1 MRLIIRAVKVFFKQ
15 FFKSLAVM
23 IAFIFAAFFFVMLV
37 ALASK
42 ENGATAIT
50 GDNYI
55 YQTGDETSK
64 DKLLMIPI
72 HGVILTEKGG
82 EDFSTFFD
90 TQLTYGYSIKDEL
103 VKAAEDEAIKGIF
116 LHIDSPGGT
125 VAGAKAIADG
135 VEAYRQKTGKPV
147 YAYIG
152 GTAASGGYWAA
163 AAADKVY
170 ADTGSSVGSIGVI
183 FGPFKYYDTVT
194 AEDGGILSGGVVTEK
209 GIQTTYITAGR
220 SKDIGNPYRQLSAEE
235 LTSLQQSVDDVYD
248 VFVKHVG
255 VRRGLSDTDV
265 TQNLGAM
272 IYSEKQGV
280 DRKMID
286 GIANRDEVQTLL
298 AKQANLEEGAYQ
310 YVTPVSSGTFVDS
323 LLGVTQRWMPK
334 QAVVSS
340 GCAFSRVVMAYHGDI
355 ATLCQ

>member
-1 MRLIIRAVKVFFKQ
+1 M
-15 FFKSLAVM
+15 LAFVC
-23 IAFIFAAFFFVMLV
+23 AALFFVILA

-42 ENGATAIT
+42 GNGATPMT
-50 GDNYI
+50 GSEYV

-64 DKLLMIPI
+64 DTLLMIPI
-72 HGVILTEKGG
+72 HGVILTEQGG
-82 EDFSTFFD
+82 ADFSTFFD
-90 TQLTYGYSIKDEL
+90 SQLTYGYSIKDEL
-103 VKAAEDEAIKGIF
+103 VKAADDDHIKGIF

-135 VEAYRQKTGKPV
+135 VEAYRQKTGRPV

-163 AAADKVY
+163 VAADKVY

-194 AEDGGILSGGVVTEK
+194 AEDGGIVSGGVVTEK

-220 SKDIGNPYRQLSAEE
+220 SKDIGNPYRQLSQQEIA
-235 LTSLQQSVDDVYD
+235 SLQQSVDDVYGA
-248 VFVKHVG
+248 FVKQVALH
-255 VRRGLSDTDV
+255 RDLSETDV

-272 IYSEKQGV
+272 IYSEKQAI

-286 GIANRDEVQTLL
+286 GVANRDEVQQLL
-298 AKQANLEEGAYQ
+298 ATQAGLEEGSYQ
-310 YVTPVSSGTFVDS
+310 LVSPAGSGNLIDS
-323 LLGVTQRWMPK
+323 LLGVTQRWLPRP
-334 QAVVSS
+334 VTVSS
-340 GCAFSRVVMAYHGDI
+340 GCAFSRVVMAYHGDV
-355 ATLCQ
+355 ASLCQ